1 MKKLSIYLACIL
13 IICTHS
19 LGAQEV
25 YAKIVI
31 SLENEKT
38 LHFLL
43 ENGFD
48 TDHTHV
54 ENQKITLYV
63 THDELDI
70 LEANGIFYDVLI
82 SNFAKHYKEQIWEP
96 NPITRSSTDPNLSCH
111 FSYGSM
117 GGFYTLTE
125 IEDKLDSMNIL
136 YPNIASPKYSIGQSI
151 DGRNIYAVL
160 ISDNYGEDEEEP
172 VAYFDAL
179 HHAREP
185 LAMATTINYMFWL
198 LENYG
203 VDPLVTNL
211 IDNRE
216 LYFVPV
222 VNPDGYEYN
231 RQTNPNGGGLWR
243 KNRRNIV
250 NSSCFGVDLNRN
262 YSFGYAANGSCS
274 STNPCS
280 NTYRGSNFFSEPE
293 TVAVRDFMN
302 DIEPSTAFS
311 IHSTAGK
318 YLMPYGYNTSPP
330 AFEIYSEWASDFL
343 DENDYPYG
351 VTYQMLG
358 YTSCGTTRDYM
369 HSEGIYGWTPEID
382 GSGFWPAPSEI
393 FDLVAENVGPLFYQ
407 SWIAGGYANF
417 QSHKQL
423 GDALLGGSF
432 QMEVAIKN
440 KGVGTS
446 APNVTVELETSNPHI
461 TVSGP
466 VSFGNIPVQSKVN
479 NTTDLFNIHV
489 GTYISSD
496 NFDLD
501 IVVYQDGVEIDRE
514 PLNIMLGNTVILFSD
529 DGESGSANWTA
540 SGNNIDWGQMADD
553 SYSGDFCFG
562 DSDGANSEN
571 NSLNYFTMKN
581 NVDLSN
587 VSDPSL
593 EFFAKYS
600 IEEGDFVRLQI
611 STNGGNSWSTLQTFN
626 LNESWKQF
634 KYDLSAYTFSSSV
647 RFRFY
652 MDTDGD
658 TPSDGFY
665 FDDFEIKSFT
675 EQDCV
680 FDLSENG
687 QPIDAGLY
695 NAINS
700 INSNGLINPGDQV
713 TFEAGNFIELLP
725 NFEVSLGAN
734 FHAAIKVCN

>member
-1 MKKLSIYLACIL
+1 MKQLSICFACIL
-13 IICTHS
+13 LLFPFS
-19 LGAQEV
+19 SDAQDV

-31 SLENEKT
+31 SLEKEET

-54 ENQKITLYV
+54 ENQKITLYA
-63 THDELDI
+63 THNELDI
-70 LEANGIFYDVLI
+70 LDANGVFYDVLI
-82 SNFAKHYKEQIWEP
+82 SNFAKHYKEHIWQP
-96 NPITRSSTDPNLSCH
+96 NPLSRSFTDPNLSCH

-117 GGFYTLTE
+117 GGFYTLAE
-125 IEDKLDSMNIL
+125 VEDKMDSMNIL

-151 DGRNIYAVL
+151 DGRNIYAVV
-160 ISDNYGEDEEEP
+160 ISDNYGEDEEEA

-243 KNRRNIV
+243 KNRRNIT

-280 NTYRGSNFFSEPE
+280 STYRGTNFFSEPE
-293 TVAVRDFMN
+293 TVAVRNFMDN
-302 DIEPSTAFS
+302 IAPSTAFS

-393 FDLVAENVGPLFYQ
+393 FDLVAENVRPLFYQ
-407 SWIAGGYANF
+407 SWIAGGYANL
-417 QSHKQL
+417 QSHQQI

-432 QMEVAIKN
+432 QMEIEIKN
-440 KGVGTS
+440 KGVGAA
-446 APNVTVELETSNPHI
+446 APNVMVALESSNPHI
-461 TVSGP
+461 SISTPS
-466 VSFGNIPVQSKVN
+466 SYGNIPAQSKVN
-479 NTTDLFNIHV
+479 NASDPFTLNV
-489 GTYISSD
+489 GTYISGD
-496 NFDLD
+496 NFDVD
-501 IVVYQDGVEIDRE
+501 IVVYQDGIEIDRE
-514 PLNIMLGNTVILFSD
+514 TINIMLGNSVVLFSD
-529 DGESGSANWTA
+529 DGETGTANWSAT
-540 SGNNIDWGQMADD
+540 GNNIDWGQMADD
-553 SYSGDFCFG
+553 SYNGDFCFG

-571 NSLNYFTMKN
+571 NSLNYFTMN
-581 NVDLSN
+581 SN
-587 VSDPSL
+587 INLINASSPKL
-593 EFFAKYS
+593 EFYAKYS
-600 IEEGDFVRLQI
+600 IEEGDFVRLQV
-611 STNGGNSWSTLQTFN
+611 STNGGNSWSTLQTYN
-626 LNESWKQF
+626 QNKSWEQF
-634 KYDLSAYTFSSSV
+634 QYDLTSYTFSSSV
-647 RFRFY
+647 KFRFY
-652 MDTDGD
+652 MDTDGN

-665 FDDFEIKSFT
+665 FDDFIIKSFT

-695 NAINS
+695 NAINA
-700 INSNGLINPGDQV
+700 INSNGLVNPGDQV

-725 NFEVSLGAN
+725 NFEVSLGAD
-734 FHAAIKVCN
+734 FHAGIKVCN